1 MEIAQIVGL
10 ALVTTIMLLILRQ
23 EKPVMA
29 IILSIVFS
37 IVIFTFLMGKMTS
50 IIGVMSE
57 LTRRAGINYFF
68 LSTLLKILG
77 VAYLAEFAA
86 AICQDAGEQ
95 AVAKK
100 VEFAAKIIIAVLA
113 LPIMVAILESL
124 MELMPVI
131 RTSSSSRSL
140 FFTIC

>member
-1 MEIAQIVGL
+1 LEIAQVVGL
-10 ALVTTIMLLILRQ
+10 ALVTTILLLILRQ

-29 IILSIVFS
+29 VMLSIVFS
-37 IVIFTFLMGKMTS
+37 IVVFTLMMGKMS
-50 IIGVMSE
+50 AIINVMKE
-57 LTRRAGINYFF
+57 LTERSGTNYFF

-77 VAYLAEFAA
+77 VAYLGEFAS

-100 VEFAAKIIIAVLA
+100 VEFASKIIIAVLA

-124 MELMPVI
+124 IDLLPG
-131 RTSSSSRSL
+131 
-140 FFTIC
+140 

>member
-29 IILSIVFS
+29 VILSIVFS
-37 IVIFTFLMGKMTS
+37 IIIFTFLMGKMTS
-50 IIGVMSE
+50 ILNVMSE

-95 AVAKK
+95 AVARK
-100 VEFAAKIIIAVLA
+100 VEFAAKIIIAVLT
-113 LPIMVAILESL
+113 LPIMIAILESL
-124 MELMPVI
+124 MELMPV
-131 RTSSSSRSL
+131 
-140 FFTIC
+140 

>member
-1 MEIAQIVGL
+1 
-10 ALVTTIMLLILRQ
+10 LISPLF
-23 EKPVMA
+23 
-29 IILSIVFS
+29 LSSF
-37 IVIFTFLMGKMTS
+37 
-50 IIGVMSE
+50 
-57 LTRRAGINYFF
+57 FF
-68 LSTLLKILG
+68 LYLDFLLNHHKKLG

-124 MELMPVI
+124 MELMPV
-131 RTSSSSRSL
+131 
-140 FFTIC
+140 

>member
-29 IILSIVFS
+29 VILSIVFS
-37 IVIFTFLMGKMTS
+37 IIIFTFLMGKMTS
-50 IIGVMSE
+50 IINVMSE

-86 AICQDAGEQ
+86 AICHDAGEQ

-124 MELMPVI
+124 MELMPV
-131 RTSSSSRSL
+131 
-140 FFTIC
+140 